1 MAFWV
6 LCKLIAI
13 LYTHILEISERSEED
28 SATSFLS
35 FVSLLHI
42 HYRMFPKQNGGKR
55 EMFSIAYSIMN
66 VNKSRFKLCVPFLPV
81 CRWWL
86 RATQNKARSGF
97 SARNLLFKNSPTLS
111 HICISKSMYAI
122 LWHISICTYMLFM
135 CKMHIKWANQWIHHL
150 KPNVPH

>member
-66 VNKSRFKLCVPFLPV
+66 VNKSIQGLSFVFHSYLSVGDDCVPHKTRLAVASLRGIFCSKIPQLCHIYVFLKV
-81 CRWWL
+81 CMQYYGTYQYVHTCYL
-86 RATQNKARSGF
+86 CAK
-97 SARNLLFKNSPTLS
+97 
-111 HICISKSMYAI
+111 CI
-122 LWHISICTYMLFM
+122 
-135 CKMHIKWANQWIHHL
+135 
-150 KPNVPH
+150 